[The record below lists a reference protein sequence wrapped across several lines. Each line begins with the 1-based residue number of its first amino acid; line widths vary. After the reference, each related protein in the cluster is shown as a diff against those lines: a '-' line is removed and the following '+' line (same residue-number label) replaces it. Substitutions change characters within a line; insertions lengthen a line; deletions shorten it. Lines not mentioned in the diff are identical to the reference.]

1 MLSPNL
7 LLFKFKLVRL
17 HYTPEGTVEVDGVS
31 VAALDLRWLR
41 SNIGAVSQDPT
52 IFAGTVEENIAYAKP
67 GASAAEIEVAARA
80 ANAHDFISKFPEGY
94 ATKVGE
100 RGAQLSGGQRQRIA
114 IARVI
119 LADPAVL
126 LLDEATSALDAQ
138 SERLVSEALERAM
151 RGEGGQRCRLKS
163 VDP

>member
-1 MLSPNL
+1 M
-7 LLFKFKLVRL
+7 
-17 HYTPEGTVEVDGVS
+17 DGVS

-138 SERLVSEALERAM
+138 SERLVSEALE
-151 RGEGGQRCRLKS
+151 
-163 VDP
+163 